1 LYYFISFLFSK
12 SATEQCVS
20 SGMANCKMRALQNDL
35 WFYTASEM
43 NTFHHC
49 RAASTLCSMY
59 RLEPETSLLD
69 RAESHVNKAIAMYAS
84 NPTPFVSGAAN
95 PPHYLVQCEILIL
108 KGDLPGAHK
117 AMAAATALGAS
128 VLRSET
134 HCAFKHAVNRVRAML
149 AKLRPRPLDALTID
163 DRTWGK
169 HAEAEVGS
177 DVAQCSVAEIW
188 VPRRVQFANRQLNE
202 FFQDC
207 VETVLPHSE
216 LVFAAQL
223 YERGIGGKAAVPA
236 AVFEEAAA
244 LGHAGAQQ
252 RMFSLLFRTDEQKA
266 VGYLKRAAAQGLP
279 NTLLRLSS
287 IYNGFSL
294 EVKQNRE
301 IAKLLCMAA
310 AEYEN
315 DPDATFCLQVADL
328 IEGTFGATRDFQQ
341 GIQNAVNLQHTNQ
354 YAAQYLA
361 SLRQSS
367 RESLLE
373 TDDVTLEDLDYLQAM
388 GLWTDAED
396 SQGDMEDEPDEGDT
410 DDVRVA
416 GSV

>member
-1 LYYFISFLFSK
+1 
-12 SATEQCVS
+12 
-20 SGMANCKMRALQNDL
+20 MRALQNDL

-59 RLEPETSLLD
+59 RREPETSLLD

-163 DRTWGK
+163 DRTWG
-169 HAEAEVGS
+169 ES
-177 DVAQCSVAEIW
+177 DVAQCSVAKIW
-188 VPRRVQFANRQLNE
+188 VPRRVPFANQQLNA

-207 VETVLPHSE
+207 VESVLPHSE

-244 LGHAGAQQ
+244 LGHAGAQE
-252 RMFSLLFRTDEQKA
+252 RMFSILFRTDEQKA

-294 EVKQNRE
+294 EVKPNRE
-301 IAKLLCMAA
+301 IAKLLCAAA

-315 DPDATFCLQVADL
+315 DPDATFRLKVADL
-328 IEGTFGATRDFQQ
+328 IEGTFGATRDFKQ
-341 GIQNAVNLQHTNQ
+341 GIQNAVNLQHQNR

-361 SLRQSS
+361 SIRNSS

-373 TDDVTLEDLDYLQAM
+373 ADDVTLEDLEYLKSQ
-388 GLWTDAED
+388 GLWNDAE
-396 SQGDMEDEPDEGDT
+396 EWRDEGGH
-410 DDVRVA
+410 R
-416 GSV
+416 